1 MAINNFGL
9 LQPNQPLTEA
19 DKLLA
24 DINNFNN
31 TVVPNLPPLV
41 TPPVNVPKYTQFG
54 NRLATLGGFGD
65 QQGELLTQNELSKMN
80 QNQIDAYNSQRKKA
94 RTQGIGEL
102 LMRFGD
108 ALQGKNATQL
118 AYGRQQV
125 KDQSQVKEAYQQAI
139 KIAEASGDFRKANL
153 LKSLGLSG
161 FQELQQKR
169 AISELGGGTG
179 DTSPNSYREYTLT
192 DSTPTPVE
200 YKMFLDRN
208 KKPASAGTMY
218 QIVDGNNNDSFVGNI
233 SANDLAA
240 GGFEKYKEQGI
251 DTTAFKLTALPTGTA
266 PADTSGDT
274 EFDALKSRFMATN
287 TLINN
292 LGGLAQ
298 QYFDNPESALA
309 IGGASQFVDSIIQNV
324 DAAGEMLSGKDYTN
338 VQNRGF
344 TTIEGNDFSGQ
355 LKQVSQATG
364 VSESRVRDLA
374 YLFAAARG
382 QTGRGLSDKDY
393 ENALRI
399 VSGGVG
405 AEGRIKVLED
415 VAVRISSEV
424 QGDLDFTVRNLPEGT
439 TIDKYT
445 KLRGSL
451 PPFVNPYSIN
461 MQSITPG
468 NNDAVINNLL
478 KKYGG

>member
-1 MAINNFGL
+1 MATNIDIQGL
-9 LQPNQPLTEA
+9 LNQTSLSQQDA
-19 DKLLA
+19 VNAGLLPA
-24 DINNFNN
+24 S
-31 TVVPNLPPLV
+31 NLLNPAELE
-41 TPPVNVPKYTQFG
+41 TLMGSIPKYEVPLDIPNFT
-54 NRLATLGGFGD
+54 RLGDRYARKGGFNPLSRE
-65 QQGELLTQNELSKMN
+65 QLQTKTQAE
-80 QNQIDAYNSQRKKA
+80 IDAYEEQRRRARGSGISNSIRRMGLA
-94 RTQGIGEL
+94 FQGIDPNVADLKRQEL
-102 LMRFGD
+102 ELRRM
-108 ALQGKNATQL
+108 
-118 AYGRQQV
+118 
-125 KDQSQVKEAYQQAI
+125 
-139 KIAEASGDFRKANL
+139 
-153 LKSLGLSG
+153 
-161 FQELQQKR
+161 ELQQGKDR
-169 AISELGGGTG
+169 RIVVQNGIQYYVDTG
-179 DTSPNSYREYTLT
+179 KPVLT
-192 DSTPTPVE
+192 DVVAPP
-200 YKMFLDRN
+200 K
-208 KKPASAGTMY
+208 SAGTMY

-240 GGFEKYKEQGI
+240 GGFEKYKKQGI
-251 DTTAFKLTALPTGTA
+251 DTTAFKLTDLPTAAA

-274 EFDALKSRFMATN
+274 DYDALKSRFMATN

-298 QYFDNPESALA
+298 SYFDNPKSALA

-324 DAAGEMLSGKDYTN
+324 DAAGEMLSGKEYTN
-338 VQNRGF
+338 VQNSGF
-344 TTIEGNDFSGQ
+344 TTIEGNDFSSQ

-405 AEGRIKVLED
+405 AEGKIKVLED

-451 PPFVNPYSIN
+451 PTFFNPYASSTN
-461 MQSITPG
+461 K
-468 NNDAVINNLL
+468 NNDPLGIR
-478 KKYGG
+478 